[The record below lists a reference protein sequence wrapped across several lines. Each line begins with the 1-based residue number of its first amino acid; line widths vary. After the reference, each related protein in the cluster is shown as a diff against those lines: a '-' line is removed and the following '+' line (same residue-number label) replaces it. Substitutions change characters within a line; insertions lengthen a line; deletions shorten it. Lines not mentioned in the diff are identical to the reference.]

1 MFIYVF
7 CSKFA
12 FFGNWFHA
20 HFRCNGTSKPSLTP
34 KPLLTIALKIL
45 KTIEKPLTPMVGP
58 SKNIQWRWCN
68 SVKTIER
75 PLKSMVAWKKTLTI
89 PSLWKIDHR
98 CGLELLDRP
107 GLGVSVWPQRSE
119 SAGQEGSRVGAFG
132 WWLRI
137 WLWVSWVVDLPQT
150 LQWVGGTQSKAY
162 MVWTGTIYPQSRQR
176 KSKDNLY

>member
-1 MFIYVF
+1 MFIYMF

-34 KPLLTIALKIL
+34 KPSLTIALKIL

-98 CGLELLDRP
+98 CGLSVSDNINVFPHHWPCCCFDYCMGAWQRASGKMNQLACEIS
-107 GLGVSVWPQRSE
+107 GLHFVLSPKLVIN
-119 SAGQEGSRVGAFG
+119 F
-132 WWLRI
+132 
-137 WLWVSWVVDLPQT
+137 
-150 LQWVGGTQSKAY
+150 
-162 MVWTGTIYPQSRQR
+162 
-176 KSKDNLY
+176 